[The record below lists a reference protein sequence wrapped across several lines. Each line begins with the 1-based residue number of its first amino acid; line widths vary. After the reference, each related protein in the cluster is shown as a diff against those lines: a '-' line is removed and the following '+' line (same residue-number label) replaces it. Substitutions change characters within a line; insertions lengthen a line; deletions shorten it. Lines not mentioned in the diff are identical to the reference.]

1 MKKGIMATLRN
12 LFILLGILLV
22 GCGPLDR
29 GPEMVSIRGVVFGT
43 YYSIIYYDDD
53 GEVYQHAVDSL
64 FRDFNSSLS
73 FYDKNSLLSRIN
85 RNEETAVDDYFEV
98 VFKRS
103 QEIAEETDGAF
114 DATVFPLVDA
124 WGFGFSERGDLS
136 PEKIDSILGFVG
148 YNKVWLEDGHVH
160 KADERVQLD
169 FNAIAKGYASDLVG
183 KYLESNGVTSYL
195 VEIGGDITAGG
206 AKPDGDLWRIGLEI
220 PAERVDAPQEWEYY
234 VEVEHAGLATSGDY
248 RKYYEDEDGMRYSH
262 TIDPVTGYPVNHQLM
277 SVSVFAADGM
287 SADAYA
293 TAFMVMGLE
302 DAVDFV
308 ESRDDLEAYFVF
320 STDDHGKFEY
330 HATTGLDLL
339 TRDDL

>member
-1 MKKGIMATLRN
+1 MTRLTILFFALLMA
-12 LFILLGILLV
+12 

-53 GEVYQHAVDSL
+53 GEVYQHAIDSL
-64 FRDFNSSLS
+64 FQDFNSSLS

-148 YNKVWLEDGHVH
+148 HDKVWMDDGHIY
-160 KADERVQLD
+160 KEDERVQLD
-169 FNAIAKGYASDLVG
+169 FNAIAKGYASDLAG
-183 KYLESNGVTSYL
+183 KYLKSKGVISYL
-195 VEIGGDITAGG
+195 VEIGGDIMSGG

-220 PAERVDAPQEWEYY
+220 PAEGADAPQEWEYY
-234 VEVEHAGLATSGDY
+234 VEVEHRGLATSGDY
-248 RKYYEDEDGMRYSH
+248 RKYHKDEDGVRYSH
-262 TIDPVTGYPVNHQLM
+262 TIDPATGYPVDHQLM

-302 DAVDFV
+302 DAIDFA
-308 ESRDDLEAYFVF
+308 ESRDDLEAYFIF
-320 STDDHGKFEY
+320 STEARGDFKY